1 MLDNDMIEFLT
12 YRNAMKS
19 NYRKGVHALRCIL
32 NNRKQ
37 AETFAGSLGGVS
49 LVLGVSQPDGNSEA
63 LRALLEGSAVIDQA
77 TLTWLKNWWPEQ
89 CGSWDTLAAD
99 QGRCNAIATDPF
111 LWERVGASPVGAG
124 KILAGLVGQDSRN
137 FAAMQAVASSATA
150 MQAVASSAT
159 AMQAVASSATAMQ
172 AVASSA
178 TAMQAVASSATAMQ
192 AVAVSPVAIAAIYR
206 SDVALSA
213 VDSEVSAAATFYG
226 ADSVAMGKAVVI
238 LAGLDP
244 AGYADMSAVA
254 ASATAMSAVAASATA
269 MSAVAASATAMSAVA
284 ASATA
289 MSAVAASATA
299 MSAVAA
305 SATAMSAVAASATAM
320 SAVAANYVALV
331 ALYSNA
337 EALSIAQGTTV
348 GAAALAG
355 AGSVATGKAA
365 VKLAGLDPDDF
376 ADMAAV
382 AASSTAMAAVA
393 ASSTA
398 MAAVAASS
406 TAMAAVAAS
415 STAMAAVAASSTA
428 MAAVAASSTAMAAVA
443 ASATA
448 RSALNGASVARQA
461 LKASPLATEL
471 SLVSSQG
478 QYWNNPGTKAMKG
491 LILATKAGNSDN
503 AFSITKIDSTSTGAG
518 QNTRNAATSGSTGY
532 LDWYENYPNYAWV
545 MNSITYYAYYTTT
558 KIKYIPC

>member
-111 LWERVGASPVGAG
+111 LWERVGVSPVGAG

-137 FAAMQAVASSATA
+137 FAAMQAVAA
-150 MQAVASSAT
+150 
-159 AMQAVASSATAMQ
+159 
-172 AVASSA
+172 
-178 TAMQAVASSATAMQ
+178 
-192 AVAVSPVAIAAIYR
+192 SPVAIAAIYR

-254 ASATAMSAVAASATA
+254 A
-269 MSAVAASATAMSAVA
+269 
-284 ASATA
+284 
-289 MSAVAASATA
+289 
-299 MSAVAA
+299 
-305 SATAMSAVAASATAM
+305 
-320 SAVAANYVALV
+320 NYVALV

-337 EALSIAQGTTV
+337 EALSTAQGTTV

-393 ASSTA
+393 AS
-398 MAAVAASS
+398 
-406 TAMAAVAAS
+406 
-415 STAMAAVAASSTA
+415 
-428 MAAVAASSTAMAAVA
+428 
-443 ASATA
+443 ATA
-448 RSALNGASVARQA
+448 RSTLNGASVARQA

-478 QYWNNPGTKAMKG
+478 QYWDNPGTKAMKG

-503 AFSITKIDSTSTGAG
+503 AFSITKIDSTSTGAS

-545 MNSITYYAYYTTT
+545 MNNITYYAYYTTT

>member
-49 LVLGVSQPDGNSEA
+49 VVLGVSQPDGNSEA

-159 AMQAVASSATAMQ
+159 AMQAVA
-172 AVASSA
+172 
-178 TAMQAVASSATAMQ
+178 
-192 AVAVSPVAIAAIYR
+192 VSPVAIAAIYR

-244 AGYADMSAVA
+244 AGYAD
-254 ASATAMSAVAASATA
+254 
-269 MSAVAASATAMSAVA
+269 
-284 ASATA
+284 
-289 MSAVAASATA
+289 
-299 MSAVAA
+299 
-305 SATAMSAVAASATAM
+305 MSAVAASATAM

-398 MAAVAASS
+398 MAAVAAS
-406 TAMAAVAAS
+406 
-415 STAMAAVAASSTA
+415 
-428 MAAVAASSTAMAAVA
+428 
-443 ASATA
+443 ATA
-448 RSALNGASVARQA
+448 RSAIAGSSAAREE
-461 LKASPLATEL
+461 LKKSPLIVEKTGIIP
-471 SLVSSQG
+471 SGST
-478 QYWNNPGTKAMKG
+478 YWNSTGITLTSIKG
-491 LILATKAGNSDN
+491 VLIATSAGNSDN
-503 AFSITKIDSTSTGAG
+503 ALTILAIDDATLTTDE
-518 QNTRNAATSGSTGY
+518 QTRNAAPKNSSGY
-532 LDWYENYPNYAWV
+532 LSWIDSQPNYLWV
-545 MNSITYYAYYTTT
+545 RQKIRMAAYYTST
-558 KIKYIPC
+558 KVKYIPC

>member
-99 QGRCNAIATDPF
+99 QGRCSAIATDPF

-137 FAAMQAVASSATA
+137 FA
-150 MQAVASSAT
+150 
-159 AMQAVASSATAMQ
+159 
-172 AVASSA
+172 
-178 TAMQAVASSATAMQ
+178 AMQAVASSATAMQ

-254 ASATAMSAVAASATA
+254 ASATAMSAVAA
-269 MSAVAASATAMSAVA
+269 
-284 ASATA
+284 
-289 MSAVAASATA
+289 
-299 MSAVAA
+299 
-305 SATAMSAVAASATAM
+305 
-320 SAVAANYVALV
+320 NYVALV
-331 ALYSNA
+331 VLYSNA
-337 EALSIAQGTTV
+337 EALSIVQGTTV

-376 ADMAAV
+376 AD
-382 AASSTAMAAVA
+382 
-393 ASSTA
+393 
-398 MAAVAASS
+398 
-406 TAMAAVAAS
+406 
-415 STAMAAVAASSTA
+415 

-478 QYWNNPGTKAMKG
+478 QYWDNPGTKAMKG

>member
-49 LVLGVSQPDGNSEA
+49 VVLGVSQPDGNSEA
-63 LRALLEGSAVIDQA
+63 LRALLESSTVIDQA

-89 CGSWDTLAAD
+89 CGSWDTVAAD
-99 QGRCNAIATDPF
+99 QGRCNTIATDKL
-111 LWERVGASPVGAG
+111 LWRGVGASPVGAG
-124 KILAGLVGQDSRN
+124 KILAGLVGQDSHN

-150 MQAVASSAT
+150 MQAVAA
-159 AMQAVASSATAMQ
+159 
-172 AVASSA
+172 
-178 TAMQAVASSATAMQ
+178 
-192 AVAVSPVAIAAIYR
+192 SPVAIAAIYR

-254 ASATAMSAVAASATA
+254 ASATAMSAVAA
-269 MSAVAASATAMSAVA
+269 
-284 ASATA
+284 
-289 MSAVAASATA
+289 
-299 MSAVAA
+299 
-305 SATAMSAVAASATAM
+305 
-320 SAVAANYVALV
+320 NYVALV

-337 EALSIAQGTTV
+337 EALSTAQGTTV

-365 VKLAGLDPDDF
+365 AKLAGLDPDDF

-393 ASSTA
+393 AS
-398 MAAVAASS
+398 
-406 TAMAAVAAS
+406 
-415 STAMAAVAASSTA
+415 
-428 MAAVAASSTAMAAVA
+428 
-443 ASATA
+443 ATA
-448 RSALNGASVARQA
+448 RSALNGSSVARQA

-478 QYWNNPGTKAMKG
+478 QYWDNPGTKAMKG

-503 AFSITKIDSTSTGAG
+503 AFSITKIDSTSTGAS

>member
-37 AETFAGSLGGVS
+37 AEKFAGSLGGVS

-99 QGRCNAIATDPF
+99 QGRCSTIATDPF
-111 LWERVGASPVGAG
+111 LWERVGVSPVGAG

-137 FAAMQAVASSATA
+137 FA
-150 MQAVASSAT
+150 
-159 AMQAVASSATAMQ
+159 
-172 AVASSA
+172 
-178 TAMQAVASSATAMQ
+178 AMQAVASSATAMQ

-254 ASATAMSAVAASATA
+254 ASATAMSAVAA
-269 MSAVAASATAMSAVA
+269 
-284 ASATA
+284 
-289 MSAVAASATA
+289 
-299 MSAVAA
+299 
-305 SATAMSAVAASATAM
+305 
-320 SAVAANYVALV
+320 NYVALA

-393 ASSTA
+393 AS
-398 MAAVAASS
+398 
-406 TAMAAVAAS
+406 
-415 STAMAAVAASSTA
+415 
-428 MAAVAASSTAMAAVA
+428 
-443 ASATA
+443 ATA
-448 RSALNGASVARQA
+448 RSAIAGSSAAREE
-461 LKASPLATEL
+461 LKKSPLIVEKTGIIP
-471 SLVSSQG
+471 SGST
-478 QYWNNPGTKAMKG
+478 YWNSTGITLTSIKG
-491 LILATKAGNSDN
+491 VLIATSAGNSDN
-503 AFSITKIDSTSTGAG
+503 ALTILAIDDATLTTDE
-518 QNTRNAATSGSTGY
+518 QTRNAAPKNNSGY
-532 LDWYENYPNYAWV
+532 LSWIDSQPNYLWV
-545 MNSITYYAYYTTT
+545 RQKIRMAAYYTST
-558 KIKYIPC
+558 KVKYIPC

>member
-49 LVLGVSQPDGNSEA
+49 VVLGVSQPDGNSEA

-99 QGRCNAIATDPF
+99 QGRCSTIATDPF
-111 LWERVGASPVGAG
+111 LWERVGVSPVGAG

-137 FAAMQAVASSATA
+137 FA
-150 MQAVASSAT
+150 
-159 AMQAVASSATAMQ
+159 
-172 AVASSA
+172 
-178 TAMQAVASSATAMQ
+178 AMQAVASSATAMQ

-254 ASATAMSAVAASATA
+254 ASATAMSAVAA
-269 MSAVAASATAMSAVA
+269 
-284 ASATA
+284 
-289 MSAVAASATA
+289 
-299 MSAVAA
+299 
-305 SATAMSAVAASATAM
+305 
-320 SAVAANYVALV
+320 NYVALA

-337 EALSIAQGTTV
+337 EALSTAQGTTV

-415 STAMAAVAASSTA
+415 STAMAAVAAS
-428 MAAVAASSTAMAAVA
+428 
-443 ASATA
+443 ATA

-478 QYWNNPGTKAMKG
+478 QYWDNPGTKAMKG

>member
-49 LVLGVSQPDGNSEA
+49 VVLGVSQPDGNSEA

-89 CGSWDTLAAD
+89 CGNWDTLAAD
-99 QGRCNAIATDPF
+99 QGRCSTIATDPF
-111 LWERVGASPVGAG
+111 LWERVGVSPVGAG

-150 MQAVASSAT
+150 MQAVAA
-159 AMQAVASSATAMQ
+159 
-172 AVASSA
+172 
-178 TAMQAVASSATAMQ
+178 
-192 AVAVSPVAIAAIYR
+192 SPVAIAAIYR

-244 AGYADMSAVA
+244 AGYAD
-254 ASATAMSAVAASATA
+254 
-269 MSAVAASATAMSAVA
+269 
-284 ASATA
+284 
-289 MSAVAASATA
+289 
-299 MSAVAA
+299 
-305 SATAMSAVAASATAM
+305 MSAVAASATAM

-393 ASSTA
+393 AS
-398 MAAVAASS
+398 
-406 TAMAAVAAS
+406 
-415 STAMAAVAASSTA
+415 
-428 MAAVAASSTAMAAVA
+428 
-443 ASATA
+443 ATA

-478 QYWNNPGTKAMKG
+478 QYWDNPGTKAMKG

-503 AFSITKIDSTSTGAG
+503 AFSITKIDSTSTGAS

-545 MNSITYYAYYTTT
+545 MNNITYYAYYTTT

>member
-77 TLTWLKNWWPEQ
+77 TLTWLRNWWPEQ

-99 QGRCNAIATDPF
+99 QGRCSTIATDPF
-111 LWERVGASPVGAG
+111 LWERVGVSPVGAG

-137 FAAMQAVASSATA
+137 FA
-150 MQAVASSAT
+150 
-159 AMQAVASSATAMQ
+159 
-172 AVASSA
+172 
-178 TAMQAVASSATAMQ
+178 AMQAVASSATAMQ

-254 ASATAMSAVAASATA
+254 ASATAMSAVAA
-269 MSAVAASATAMSAVA
+269 
-284 ASATA
+284 
-289 MSAVAASATA
+289 
-299 MSAVAA
+299 
-305 SATAMSAVAASATAM
+305 
-320 SAVAANYVALV
+320 NYVALV

-393 ASSTA
+393 AS
-398 MAAVAASS
+398 
-406 TAMAAVAAS
+406 
-415 STAMAAVAASSTA
+415 
-428 MAAVAASSTAMAAVA
+428 
-443 ASATA
+443 ATA
-448 RSALNGASVARQA
+448 RSALNGSSVAREK
-461 LKASPLATEL
+461 LKASPLATEV
-471 SLVSSQG
+471 SLVSSQR
-478 QYWNNPGTKAMKG
+478 QYWDSPGTKAMKG

-503 AFSITKIDSTSTGAG
+503 AFSITKIDNTSTGAG
-518 QNTRNAATSGSTGY
+518 QQDRNAAVSGTTGY
-532 LDWYENYPNYAWV
+532 LDWYEKYPNYAWV
-545 MNSITYYAYYTTT
+545 TNSITYYAYYTTT
-558 KIKYIPC
+558 KVKYIPC

>member
-99 QGRCNAIATDPF
+99 QGRCSTIATDPF
-111 LWERVGASPVGAG
+111 LWERVGVSPVGAG

-137 FAAMQAVASSATA
+137 FA
-150 MQAVASSAT
+150 
-159 AMQAVASSATAMQ
+159 
-172 AVASSA
+172 
-178 TAMQAVASSATAMQ
+178 AMQAVASSATAMQ

-244 AGYADMSAVA
+244 AGYA
-254 ASATAMSAVAASATA
+254 
-269 MSAVAASATAMSAVA
+269 
-284 ASATA
+284 
-289 MSAVAASATA
+289 
-299 MSAVAA
+299 
-305 SATAMSAVAASATAM
+305 AM

-348 GAAALAG
+348 GTAALAG

-393 ASSTA
+393 AS
-398 MAAVAASS
+398 
-406 TAMAAVAAS
+406 
-415 STAMAAVAASSTA
+415 
-428 MAAVAASSTAMAAVA
+428 
-443 ASATA
+443 ATA
-448 RSALNGASVARQA
+448 LDALYAKKKRMSGGSAS
-461 LKASPLATEL
+461 L
-471 SLVSSQG
+471 SG
-478 QYWNNPGTKAMKG
+478 KFI
-491 LILATKAGNSDN
+491 ILEISGDN
-503 AFSITKIDSTSTGAG
+503 AFKIG
-518 QNTRNAATSGSTGY
+518 QYGYATLSDGSQPNW
-532 LDWYENYPNYAWV
+532 DNYKNK
-545 MNSITYYAYYTTT
+545 YAYF
-558 KIKYIPC
+558 KQFKKYATYMRNDTDGDDWIDYFQVS

>member
-49 LVLGVSQPDGNSEA
+49 VVLGVSQPDGNSEA

-89 CGSWDTLAAD
+89 CGSWDALAAD
-99 QGRCNAIATDPF
+99 QGRCSAIATDQF
-111 LWERVGASPVGAG
+111 LWERVGVSPVGAG

-150 MQAVASSAT
+150 MQAVAA
-159 AMQAVASSATAMQ
+159 
-172 AVASSA
+172 
-178 TAMQAVASSATAMQ
+178 
-192 AVAVSPVAIAAIYR
+192 SPVAIAAIYR

-244 AGYADMSAVA
+244 AGYAD
-254 ASATAMSAVAASATA
+254 
-269 MSAVAASATAMSAVA
+269 
-284 ASATA
+284 
-289 MSAVAASATA
+289 
-299 MSAVAA
+299 
-305 SATAMSAVAASATAM
+305 M

-393 ASSTA
+393 AS
-398 MAAVAASS
+398 
-406 TAMAAVAAS
+406 
-415 STAMAAVAASSTA
+415 
-428 MAAVAASSTAMAAVA
+428 
-443 ASATA
+443 ATA
-448 RSALNGASVARQA
+448 RSALSGASVARQA

-478 QYWNNPGTKAMKG
+478 QYWDNPGTKAMKG

-503 AFSITKIDSTSTGAG
+503 AFSITKIDSTSTGAS

-545 MNSITYYAYYTTT
+545 MNNITYYAYYTTT

>member
-63 LRALLEGSAVIDQA
+63 LRALLESSTVIDQA
-77 TLTWLKNWWPEQ
+77 ALTWLGNWWPEQ
-89 CGSWDTLAAD
+89 CDSWDTVAAD
-99 QGRCNAIATDPF
+99 QGRCNTIATDKL
-111 LWERVGASPVGAG
+111 LWRGVGASPVGAG
-124 KILAGLVGQDSRN
+124 KILAGLVGQDSHN

-150 MQAVASSAT
+150 MQAVAA
-159 AMQAVASSATAMQ
+159 
-172 AVASSA
+172 
-178 TAMQAVASSATAMQ
+178 
-192 AVAVSPVAIAAIYR
+192 SPVAIAAIYR

-254 ASATAMSAVAASATA
+254 ASATAMSAVAA
-269 MSAVAASATAMSAVA
+269 
-284 ASATA
+284 
-289 MSAVAASATA
+289 
-299 MSAVAA
+299 
-305 SATAMSAVAASATAM
+305 
-320 SAVAANYVALV
+320 NYVALV

-337 EALSIAQGTTV
+337 EALSTAQGTTV

-365 VKLAGLDPDDF
+365 AKLAGLDPDDF

-393 ASSTA
+393 ASTTA
-398 MAAVAASS
+398 LDVLYAKKKRMSGGGKS
-406 TAMAAVAAS
+406 
-415 STAMAAVAASSTA
+415 
-428 MAAVAASSTAMAAVA
+428 
-443 ASATA
+443 
-448 RSALNGASVARQA
+448 
-461 LKASPLATEL
+461 L
-471 SLVSSQG
+471 SG
-478 QYWNNPGTKAMKG
+478 KFI
-491 LILATKAGNSDN
+491 ILEISNQN
-503 AFSITKIDSTSTGAG
+503 AFNVGKYGY
-518 QNTRNAATSGSTGY
+518 ATLSDGSQP
-532 LDWYENYPNYAWV
+532 DWGNY
-545 MNSITYYAYYTTT
+545 IGKYAYFKQYKMYAT
-558 KIKYIPC
+558 YIRNDTDSDDWIDYFQVS

>member
-12 YRNAMKS
+12 YRNAMKG

-111 LWERVGASPVGAG
+111 LWERVGVSPVGAG

-137 FAAMQAVASSATA
+137 FA
-150 MQAVASSAT
+150 
-159 AMQAVASSATAMQ
+159 
-172 AVASSA
+172 
-178 TAMQAVASSATAMQ
+178 AMQAVASSATAMQ

-254 ASATAMSAVAASATA
+254 ASATAMSAVAA
-269 MSAVAASATAMSAVA
+269 
-284 ASATA
+284 
-289 MSAVAASATA
+289 
-299 MSAVAA
+299 
-305 SATAMSAVAASATAM
+305 
-320 SAVAANYVALV
+320 NYVALV
-331 ALYSNA
+331 ALYSNT

-393 ASSTA
+393 AS
-398 MAAVAASS
+398 
-406 TAMAAVAAS
+406 
-415 STAMAAVAASSTA
+415 
-428 MAAVAASSTAMAAVA
+428 
-443 ASATA
+443 ATA
-448 RSALNGASVARQA
+448 RSAIAGSSAAREE
-461 LKASPLATEL
+461 LKKSPLIVEKTGIIP
-471 SLVSSQG
+471 SGST
-478 QYWNNPGTKAMKG
+478 YWNSTGITLTSIKG
-491 LILATKAGNSDN
+491 VLIATSAGNSDN
-503 AFSITKIDSTSTGAG
+503 ALTILAIDDTTLTTDE
-518 QNTRNAATSGSTGY
+518 QTRNAAPKNNSGY
-532 LDWYENYPNYAWV
+532 LSWIDSQPNYLWV
-545 MNSITYYAYYTTT
+545 RQKIRMAAYYTST
-558 KIKYIPC
+558 KVKYIPC

>member
-99 QGRCNAIATDPF
+99 QGRCSTIATDPF

-124 KILAGLVGQDSRN
+124 KILAGLVGQDSHN
-137 FAAMQAVASSATA
+137 FA
-150 MQAVASSAT
+150 
-159 AMQAVASSATAMQ
+159 
-172 AVASSA
+172 
-178 TAMQAVASSATAMQ
+178 AMQAVASSATAMQ

-254 ASATAMSAVAASATA
+254 ASATAMSAVAA
-269 MSAVAASATAMSAVA
+269 
-284 ASATA
+284 
-289 MSAVAASATA
+289 
-299 MSAVAA
+299 
-305 SATAMSAVAASATAM
+305 
-320 SAVAANYVALV
+320 NYVALV
-331 ALYSNA
+331 VLYSNA

-393 ASSTA
+393 AS
-398 MAAVAASS
+398 
-406 TAMAAVAAS
+406 
-415 STAMAAVAASSTA
+415 
-428 MAAVAASSTAMAAVA
+428 
-443 ASATA
+443 ATA
-448 RSALNGASVARQA
+448 RSALNGSSAARQA

-478 QYWNNPGTKAMKG
+478 QYWDNPGTKAMKG

-503 AFSITKIDSTSTGAG
+503 AFSITKIDSTSTGAS

>member
-49 LVLGVSQPDGNSEA
+49 VVLGVSQPDGNSEA
-63 LRALLEGSAVIDQA
+63 LRALLESSTVIDQA
-77 TLTWLKNWWPEQ
+77 ALTWLGNWWPEQ
-89 CGSWDTLAAD
+89 CDSWDTVAAD
-99 QGRCNAIATDPF
+99 QGRCNTIATDKL
-111 LWERVGASPVGAG
+111 LWRGVGASPVGAG
-124 KILAGLVGQDSRN
+124 KILAGLVGQDSHN

-150 MQAVASSAT
+150 MQAVAA
-159 AMQAVASSATAMQ
+159 
-172 AVASSA
+172 
-178 TAMQAVASSATAMQ
+178 
-192 AVAVSPVAIAAIYR
+192 SPVAIAAIYR

-254 ASATAMSAVAASATA
+254 ASATAMSAVAA
-269 MSAVAASATAMSAVA
+269 
-284 ASATA
+284 
-289 MSAVAASATA
+289 
-299 MSAVAA
+299 
-305 SATAMSAVAASATAM
+305 
-320 SAVAANYVALV
+320 NYVALV

-337 EALSIAQGTTV
+337 EALSTAQGTTV

-393 ASSTA
+393 AS
-398 MAAVAASS
+398 
-406 TAMAAVAAS
+406 
-415 STAMAAVAASSTA
+415 
-428 MAAVAASSTAMAAVA
+428 
-443 ASATA
+443 ATA
-448 RSALNGASVARQA
+448 RSAIAGSSAAREE
-461 LKASPLATEL
+461 LKKSPLIVEKTGIIP
-471 SLVSSQG
+471 SGST
-478 QYWNNPGTKAMKG
+478 YWNSTGITLTSIKG
-491 LILATKAGNSDN
+491 VLIATSAGNSDN
-503 AFSITKIDSTSTGAG
+503 ALTILAIDDATLATDE
-518 QNTRNAATSGSTGY
+518 QTRNAAPKNNSGY
-532 LDWYENYPNYAWV
+532 LSWIDSQPNYLWV
-545 MNSITYYAYYTTT
+545 RQKIRMAAYYTST
-558 KIKYIPC
+558 KVKYIPC

>member
-99 QGRCNAIATDPF
+99 QGRCSTIATDPF
-111 LWERVGASPVGAG
+111 LWERVGVSPVGAG

-137 FAAMQAVASSATA
+137 FAAMQAVASSATAMQAVASSATA

-289 MSAVAASATA
+289 MSAVAA
-299 MSAVAA
+299 
-305 SATAMSAVAASATAM
+305 
-320 SAVAANYVALV
+320 NYVALV

-398 MAAVAASS
+398 MAAVAAS
-406 TAMAAVAAS
+406 
-415 STAMAAVAASSTA
+415 
-428 MAAVAASSTAMAAVA
+428 
-443 ASATA
+443 ATA
-448 RSALNGASVARQA
+448 LDALYAKKKRMSGGSAN
-461 LKASPLATEL
+461 L
-471 SLVSSQG
+471 SG
-478 QYWNNPGTKAMKG
+478 KFI
-491 LILATKAGNSDN
+491 ILEISGDN
-503 AFSITKIDSTSTGAG
+503 AFKIG
-518 QNTRNAATSGSTGY
+518 QYGYATLSDGSQPNW
-532 LDWYENYPNYAWV
+532 DNYKNK
-545 MNSITYYAYYTTT
+545 YAYF
-558 KIKYIPC
+558 KQFKKYATYMRNDTDGDDWIDYFQVS

>member
-89 CGSWDTLAAD
+89 CGNWDTLAAD
-99 QGRCNAIATDPF
+99 QGRCSTIATDPF
-111 LWERVGASPVGAG
+111 LWERVGVSPVGAG

-150 MQAVASSAT
+150 MQT
-159 AMQAVASSATAMQ
+159 
-172 AVASSA
+172 
-178 TAMQAVASSATAMQ
+178 
-192 AVAVSPVAIAAIYR
+192 VAVSPVAIAAIYR

-244 AGYADMSAVA
+244 AGYAD
-254 ASATAMSAVAASATA
+254 
-269 MSAVAASATAMSAVA
+269 
-284 ASATA
+284 
-289 MSAVAASATA
+289 
-299 MSAVAA
+299 
-305 SATAMSAVAASATAM
+305 MSAVAASATAM

-415 STAMAAVAASSTA
+415 
-428 MAAVAASSTAMAAVA
+428 
-443 ASATA
+443 ATA
-448 RSALNGASVARQA
+448 RSAIAGSSAAREE
-461 LKASPLATEL
+461 LKKSPLIVEKTGIIP
-471 SLVSSQG
+471 SGST
-478 QYWNNPGTKAMKG
+478 YWNSTGITLTSIKG
-491 LILATKAGNSDN
+491 VLIATSAGNSDN
-503 AFSITKIDSTSTGAG
+503 ALTILAIDDATLTTDE
-518 QNTRNAATSGSTGY
+518 QTRNAAPKNSSGY
-532 LDWYENYPNYAWV
+532 LSWIDSQPNYLWV
-545 MNSITYYAYYTTT
+545 RQKIRMAAYYTST
-558 KIKYIPC
+558 KVKYIPC

>member
-99 QGRCNAIATDPF
+99 QGRCSAIATDPF
-111 LWERVGASPVGAG
+111 LWERVGVSPVGAG

-150 MQAVASSAT
+150 MQAVAA
-159 AMQAVASSATAMQ
+159 
-172 AVASSA
+172 
-178 TAMQAVASSATAMQ
+178 
-192 AVAVSPVAIAAIYR
+192 SPVAIAAIYR

-244 AGYADMSAVA
+244 AGYAD
-254 ASATAMSAVAASATA
+254 
-269 MSAVAASATAMSAVA
+269 
-284 ASATA
+284 
-289 MSAVAASATA
+289 
-299 MSAVAA
+299 
-305 SATAMSAVAASATAM
+305 MSAVAASATAM

-393 ASSTA
+393 ASST
-398 MAAVAASS
+398 
-406 TAMAAVAAS
+406 T
-415 STAMAAVAASSTA
+415 
-428 MAAVAASSTAMAAVA
+428 MAAVA

-448 RSALNGASVARQA
+448 RSAIAGSSAAREE
-461 LKASPLATEL
+461 LKKSPLIVEKTGIIP
-471 SLVSSQG
+471 SGST
-478 QYWNNPGTKAMKG
+478 YWNSTGITLTSIKG
-491 LILATKAGNSDN
+491 VLIATSAGNSDN
-503 AFSITKIDSTSTGAG
+503 ALTILAIDDATLTTDE
-518 QNTRNAATSGSTGY
+518 QTRNAAPKNSSGY
-532 LDWYENYPNYAWV
+532 LSWIDSQPNYLWV
-545 MNSITYYAYYTTT
+545 RQKIRMAAYYTST
-558 KIKYIPC
+558 KVKYIPC

>member
-49 LVLGVSQPDGNSEA
+49 VVLGVSQPDGNSEA

-77 TLTWLKNWWPEQ
+77 TLTWLKNWWPEE

-99 QGRCNAIATDPF
+99 QGRCSTIATDPF
-111 LWERVGASPVGAG
+111 LWERVGVSPVGAG
-124 KILAGLVGQDSRN
+124 KILAGLVGQDSHN
-137 FAAMQAVASSATA
+137 FA
-150 MQAVASSAT
+150 
-159 AMQAVASSATAMQ
+159 
-172 AVASSA
+172 
-178 TAMQAVASSATAMQ
+178 AMQAVASSATAMQ

-254 ASATAMSAVAASATA
+254 ASATAMSAVAA
-269 MSAVAASATAMSAVA
+269 
-284 ASATA
+284 
-289 MSAVAASATA
+289 
-299 MSAVAA
+299 
-305 SATAMSAVAASATAM
+305 
-320 SAVAANYVALV
+320 NYVALV

-393 ASSTA
+393 AS
-398 MAAVAASS
+398 
-406 TAMAAVAAS
+406 
-415 STAMAAVAASSTA
+415 
-428 MAAVAASSTAMAAVA
+428 
-443 ASATA
+443 ATA
-448 RSALNGASVARQA
+448 RSALNGSSVARQA

-478 QYWNNPGTKAMKG
+478 QYWNNPGTKAVKG

>member
-49 LVLGVSQPDGNSEA
+49 VVLGVSQPDGNSEA

-77 TLTWLKNWWPEQ
+77 TLTWLKNWWPEE

-99 QGRCNAIATDPF
+99 QGRCSTIATDPF
-111 LWERVGASPVGAG
+111 LWERVGVSPVGAG
-124 KILAGLVGQDSRN
+124 KILAGLVGQDSHN
-137 FAAMQAVASSATA
+137 FA
-150 MQAVASSAT
+150 
-159 AMQAVASSATAMQ
+159 AMQ

-254 ASATAMSAVAASATA
+254 ASATAMSAVAA
-269 MSAVAASATAMSAVA
+269 
-284 ASATA
+284 
-289 MSAVAASATA
+289 
-299 MSAVAA
+299 
-305 SATAMSAVAASATAM
+305 
-320 SAVAANYVALV
+320 NYVALA

-337 EALSIAQGTTV
+337 EALSTAQGTTV

-365 VKLAGLDPDDF
+365 AKLAGLDPDDF

-393 ASSTA
+393 ASC
-398 MAAVAASS
+398 
-406 TAMAAVAAS
+406 
-415 STAMAAVAASSTA
+415 
-428 MAAVAASSTAMAAVA
+428 TAMAAVA

-448 RSALNGASVARQA
+448 LDALYAKKKRMSGGSAS
-461 LKASPLATEL
+461 L
-471 SLVSSQG
+471 SG
-478 QYWNNPGTKAMKG
+478 KFI
-491 LILATKAGNSDN
+491 ILEISGDN
-503 AFSITKIDSTSTGAG
+503 AFKIG
-518 QNTRNAATSGSTGY
+518 QYGYATLSDGSQPNW
-532 LDWYENYPNYAWV
+532 DNYKNK
-545 MNSITYYAYYTTT
+545 YAYF
-558 KIKYIPC
+558 KQFKKYATYMRNDTDGDDWIDYFQVS

>member
-150 MQAVASSAT
+150 MQAVA
-159 AMQAVASSATAMQ
+159 
-172 AVASSA
+172 
-178 TAMQAVASSATAMQ
+178 
-192 AVAVSPVAIAAIYR
+192 VSPVAIAAIYR

-254 ASATAMSAVAASATA
+254 ASATAMSAVAA
-269 MSAVAASATAMSAVA
+269 
-284 ASATA
+284 
-289 MSAVAASATA
+289 
-299 MSAVAA
+299 
-305 SATAMSAVAASATAM
+305 
-320 SAVAANYVALV
+320 NYVALV

-376 ADMAAV
+376 AD
-382 AASSTAMAAVA
+382 
-393 ASSTA
+393 
-398 MAAVAASS
+398 
-406 TAMAAVAAS
+406 
-415 STAMAAVAASSTA
+415 

-503 AFSITKIDSTSTGAG
+503 AFSITKIDSTSTGAD
-518 QNTRNAATSGSTGY
+518 QSTRNAATSGSTGY

>member
-99 QGRCNAIATDPF
+99 QGRCSTIATDPF
-111 LWERVGASPVGAG
+111 LWERVGVSPVGAG

-150 MQAVASSAT
+150 MQAVAA
-159 AMQAVASSATAMQ
+159 
-172 AVASSA
+172 
-178 TAMQAVASSATAMQ
+178 
-192 AVAVSPVAIAAIYR
+192 SPVAIAAIYR

-254 ASATAMSAVAASATA
+254 ASATAMSAVAA
-269 MSAVAASATAMSAVA
+269 
-284 ASATA
+284 
-289 MSAVAASATA
+289 
-299 MSAVAA
+299 
-305 SATAMSAVAASATAM
+305 
-320 SAVAANYVALV
+320 NYVALV

-337 EALSIAQGTTV
+337 EALSTAQGTTV

-393 ASSTA
+393 AS
-398 MAAVAASS
+398 
-406 TAMAAVAAS
+406 
-415 STAMAAVAASSTA
+415 
-428 MAAVAASSTAMAAVA
+428 
-443 ASATA
+443 ATA

-478 QYWNNPGTKAMKG
+478 QYWDNPGTKAMKG

-503 AFSITKIDSTSTGAG
+503 AFSITKIDSTSTGAS
-518 QNTRNAATSGSTGY
+518 QNTRNAAKSGSTGY